1 MLSLTIFMKRNSL
14 FVASAILCLAAP
26 VAYAGE
32 ASKTAKVEEFL
43 RLTKMDETLRQT
55 MDLAMHQVKAGVA
68 QQITGVKLSPD
79 QQTALEDFQDK
90 VARVIS
96 DALAWEK
103 LKPAY
108 VKLFTEAYSEAE
120 LDDIVAFYRSPTGQ
134 SMVAKGPSL
143 MAKSSELAQQ
153 KLAAVMPQLQTLMRD
168 FMAHAERPRDPPEK
182 K

>member
-1 MLSLTIFMKRNSL
+1 MKRTSL
-14 FVASAILCLAAP
+14 VVASAILCLAAS
-26 VAYAGE
+26 VAYADE
-32 ASKTAKVEEFL
+32 ANKTAKVEEFL

-55 MDLAMHQVKAGVA
+55 IDLAVHQMKSGVA

-79 QQTALEDFQDK
+79 QEAALGAFQDNA
-90 VARVIS
+90 ARIMS

-143 MAKSSELAQQ
+143 MAKAAELAQQ
-153 KLAAVMPQLQTLMRD
+153 RLATVMPQLQALMRD
-168 FMAHAERPRDPPEK
+168 FTAQATQTAHPPEK